1 MKLFYIIVILSVL
14 FWKGYYAWAR
24 GIATYVKDRRE
35 HDSLRE
41 YFLGN
46 GATESQAL
54 RPFLQHAIVRAFRP
68 LLNQW
73 RLLLILIAFT
83 ILVGF
88 FSDSLT
94 IWYAIL
100 LLFAMIIAAA
110 LIILLAIC
118 LYSRVKK

>member
-68 LLNQW
+68 LLNQFLIIIKLMIVQIIIIIQIIKEKTLVE
-73 RLLLILIAFT
+73 RLILI
-83 ILVGF
+83 
-88 FSDSLT
+88 
-94 IWYAIL
+94 
-100 LLFAMIIAAA
+100 
-110 LIILLAIC
+110 LIIIIM
-118 LYSRVKK
+118 KKFKKIQKIIH